1 MMISLVRVKAGGSAP
16 APPSPYPLIL

>member
-1 MMISLVRVKAGGSAP
+1 MISLVRVKAGGSAP